1 MVVSLD
7 GFWRKIVAII
17 LSLRTDAVKFLER
30 FLEKGVDKGGKM
42 VYSK

>member
-17 LSLRTDAVKFLER
+17 LASWAGSVKFLER
-30 FLEKGVDKGGKM
+30 FLEKGVDKGRKM